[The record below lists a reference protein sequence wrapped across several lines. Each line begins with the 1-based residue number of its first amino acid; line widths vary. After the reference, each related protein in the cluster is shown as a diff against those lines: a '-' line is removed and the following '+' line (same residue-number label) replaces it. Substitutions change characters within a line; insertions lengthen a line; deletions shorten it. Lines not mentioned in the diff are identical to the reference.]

1 MLFPDGTYPASVYAC
16 RCIKQDIPEVEAI
29 IAALTP
35 RLERWWVEAIEDVLR
50 RGDLLLGVEELIA
63 APLREIDRLSGR
75 TPDGRTRIDIENEL
89 ERLMVRQLR
98 DAVTSFA
105 PALARE
111 IEEARDTLLL
121 DAALA
126 LGLSLSDERLRVIE
140 ARIGP
145 LRAGAVQD
153 LQTLM
158 LGRIDTRMPEIL
170 ESVRSLVR
178 AAVRPST
185 VTPVV
190 GAPSAVQSLRDELK
204 AILGASSPRQWVPFV
219 TDQWSYRWFNIG
231 QFISA
236 RDSGLTLIRAMNN
249 PPRGPD
255 SKTTAFCRWVH
266 RRVIDIGRAEQQ
278 IREHVRAS
286 LAGDIDALM
295 ANWPL
300 LPSKIAEDKGPT
312 AEASFSLNFRRMGL
326 PPYHARCR
334 TVPVPFRIRRR

>member
-1 MLFPDGTYPASVYAC
+1 MLFPHGDYDLAVHAC
-16 RCIKQDIPEVEAI
+16 RCVKQDIPEVEAV

-35 RLERWWVEAIEDVLR
+35 LLEQWWVDAIEDILR
-50 RGDLLLGVEELIA
+50 RGDLLLGVEELTA

-89 ERLMVRQLR
+89 ERLLLRQLR
-98 DAVTSFA
+98 NAVTSFA
-105 PALARE
+105 PTLARE

-126 LGLSLSDERLRVIE
+126 LGLSLSEERLRVIE
-140 ARIGP
+140 ARLGP
-145 LRAGAVQD
+145 LRAGALQD

-158 LGRIDTRMPEIL
+158 LGRIDTRTPEIL
-170 ESVRSLVR
+170 EAVRGLVR

-190 GAPSAVQSLRDELK
+190 GAPSVVRTLRDELK

-231 QFISA
+231 QFVSA
-236 RDSGLTLIRAMNN
+236 RDNGMTLIRAMNN

-255 SKTTAFCRWVH
+255 AKTTAFCRWVH
-266 RRVIDIGRAEQQ
+266 RRVIDVGRAEQQ

-295 ANWPL
+295 SNWPL
-300 LPSKIAEDKGPT
+300 LPSSIAEDEGQT
-312 AEASFSLNFRRMGL
+312 AEASFALNFRRMGL

-334 TVPVPFRIRRR
+334 TVPIPFRIRRR